1 MLIHLLL
8 ACASPSDTGD
18 LPPHF
23 DAPDS
28 TGSFTAVTV
37 QDSFTARG
45 GEELTVQIWYPSE
58 TSDAGSI
65 FRFDQVY
72 DGQARSQGEAAC
84 DQPRPV
90 LMFSHGNGG
99 IRWQSTFFT
108 EMAAAHG
115 YIVVAPDHLGNT
127 FFDMDEV
134 DRGTV
139 ALRRPQDISDAFDW
153 AVAQSESGDSAI
165 SGCIDPDAGF
175 AVAGHSFGG
184 FTTLFLSGA
193 TIDRP
198 ALEQRCETDGGG
210 WLCGIPALSE
220 EDVLVRADPRVWAAI
235 PMTPVGA
242 LTFDVGLADQST
254 AILVMGG
261 SEDDLT
267 SMEEQVTPIYEGVG
281 GEPAYLATIE
291 GAGHY
296 SFSVMCDLV
305 PTFNGCGEEFLDAET
320 TKRLINEM
328 SLAFL
333 GQERGFETD
342 GFLPAEGPVVWS
354 E

>member
-1 MLIHLLL
+1 MLISLLL
-8 ACASPSDTGD
+8 SCASSTDTGD
-18 LPPHF
+18 LSPHF

-28 TGSFTAVTV
+28 AGSFTAVTV

-45 GEELTVQIWYPSE
+45 GEELTVQVWYPSQ

-65 FRFDQVY
+65 FRFDEVY
-72 DGQARSQGEAAC
+72 SGQARSQGAAAC
-84 DQPRPV
+84 AQPRPV

-127 FFDMDEV
+127 LFDLDDIERDV
-134 DRGTV
+134 V

-153 AVAQSESGDSAI
+153 AVAQSESADSPI

-184 FTTLFLSGA
+184 FTTLYLSGA

-198 ALEQRCETDGGG
+198 ALEQRCEAEGG

-220 EDVLVRADPRVWAAI
+220 EDLLERADPRVWAAI

-242 LTFDVGLADQST
+242 QTFDVGLAEQST
-254 AILVMGG
+254 PILVMGG
-261 SEDDLT
+261 SLDDLT
-267 SMEEQVTPIYEGVG
+267 TMEQQVTPIYEGVG
-281 GEPAYLATIE
+281 GEPAYLATFQ
-291 GAGHY
+291 GAGHF

-305 PTFNGCGEEFLDAET
+305 PTFNGCGDDFLDAET

-328 SLAFL
+328 SFAFL
-333 GQERGFETD
+333 GQVRGFESE
-342 GFLPAEGPVVWS
+342 GFLPAEGPIEWS

>member
-8 ACASPSDTGD
+8 ACASPNDTGD
-18 LPPHF
+18 QAPHF

-28 TGSFTAVTV
+28 AGSFTPVTV

-45 GEELTVQIWYPSE
+45 GEELTVQVWYPSE
-58 TSDAGSI
+58 TSGAGS
-65 FRFDQVY
+65 QVRYDVIY
-72 DGQARSQGEAAC
+72 DGVSRSQGAAAC

-108 EMAAAHG
+108 ELAAAHG

-127 FFDMDEV
+127 LFDMDDV
-134 DRGTV
+134 DRNVV
-139 ALRRPQDISDAFDW
+139 ALRRPHDISDAFDW
-153 AVAQSESGDSAI
+153 AVAQSDDAESPIA
-165 SGCIDPDAGF
+165 GCIDPDAGF

-198 ALEQRCETDGGG
+198 ALAERCEPAGG
-210 WLCGIPALSE
+210 WLCGIPELSE
-220 EDVLVRADPRVWAAI
+220 EAVLVGADSRVWAAI

-242 LTFDVGLADQST
+242 LTFDAGLSDQNT
-254 AILVMGG
+254 PILVMGG
-261 SEDDLT
+261 SQDTLT
-267 SMEEQVTPIYEGVG
+267 SMEIQVTPIYEGVG

-291 GAGHY
+291 GAGHF
-296 SFSVMCDLV
+296 SFSVLCDLS
-305 PTFNGCGEEFLDAET
+305 PTFNGCGDDFLDADT

-333 GQERGFETD
+333 GQVRGFETD
-342 GFLPAEGPVVWS
+342 AFLPADGPVEWS